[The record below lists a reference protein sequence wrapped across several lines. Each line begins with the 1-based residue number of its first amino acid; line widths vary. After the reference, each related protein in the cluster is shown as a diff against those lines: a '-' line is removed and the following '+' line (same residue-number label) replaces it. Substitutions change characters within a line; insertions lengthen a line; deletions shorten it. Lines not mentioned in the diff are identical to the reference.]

1 MRFVADLHIHS
12 YLSRATSK
20 ELNLEQIHRWAQRKG
35 IAVVATGDFTHPRWF
50 AELREKLVPAGD
62 GLFALREELARAVDA
77 EVPAACRAP
86 VRFMLSVEVSSIYS
100 RGDRVRK
107 VHNLIYAPDFES
119 AARVS
124 SRLARIGNIESDGRP
139 ILGIDSRDLLE
150 ITLASSPDAFLIP
163 AHIWTPW
170 FSALGSQSGFDSIP
184 ECFADLAD
192 HIFAVET
199 GLSSDPAMNWR
210 LSALDRYALVSSS
223 DAHSPEKLGREANL
237 FDCDLSYLAMRD
249 ALRERGAGFLGTL
262 EFFPEE
268 GKYHAD
274 GHRKCEVV
282 MTPEEAAACGKI
294 CPHCGKPLTGGVLGR
309 VAALADRPAGF
320 RPVGAKPFSSLVPL
334 GEVLGEVL
342 GVGASSKGVR
352 SACQQLVSR
361 VGPELAVLQDAP
373 LEDLGREGPPLFA
386 EAVRRMRAGEVRR
399 QAGYD
404 GEYGI
409 VRMFDD
415 EERRRLLAQTAFGF
429 VGATI
434 AFNERP
440 KAAPAPPPASE
451 ETPTGLVGGHN
462 LEQEEAIAHGEGPL
476 LIVAG
481 PGTGKTRTL
490 VERIARLL
498 RDHAAAPAE
507 ITAITFTR
515 KAATEL
521 RERLAALLGTR
532 AEGVSVQTFHA
543 LGLDLLRAHANAA
556 GLPPNFTILDQAS
569 RQALLAQVHAEASAC
584 ELSLA
589 RAASAIS
596 AAKAALVAPAD
607 AALELT
613 VFYAAYEKALAGAG
627 AVDFDD
633 LVGRA
638 VRLLETDQAAL
649 VLARRRCRHLLVD
662 EYQDINAAQ
671 YRLVRLLAPAERSTN
686 LCAVGDPDQ
695 SIYGFRGSD
704 PGYFGCFA
712 GDYAGA
718 RTITLARN
726 YRSVASVVRLATA
739 VIERAPD
746 RAPRP
751 LQPGTAPGSKV
762 LRQVLADERAE
773 ADFIAAEIEAQV
785 AGTSFLSMDAGRAAP
800 GHGLAFHQIAVL
812 VRLSA
817 QADVIEKALDRS
829 GIPCHRRGDDA
840 FSARPQVADIL
851 AKLRRHVDDMGT
863 LAGFPNPPAMV
874 RGEQRGRAK
883 RGAGGVGCPSRS
895 PRRGS
900 SPTPH
905 ATSQPAQAQLVPVA
919 DLLATLAPDA
929 ADDPRQLRA
938 LELLQAFAVP
948 FATDAAAFLSEMA
961 IARENDLEHLPQK
974 VALLTLHA
982 SKGLEFPLVF
992 IAGCEDGI
1000 LPLRLPWLPPA
1011 DQEEERR
1018 LLYVGMTRAQQRLI
1032 LTAAQRRTLAG
1043 RTVENRPCPFLD
1055 DLPADLLATS
1065 RAAPRRRKAR
1075 QLSLLKF

>member
-20 ELNLEQIHRWAQRKG
+20 ELNLVELHRWAQRKG
-35 IAVVATGDFTHPRWF
+35 IAVLATGDFTHPRWF
-50 AELREKLVPAGD
+50 AELRDKLVPAGD
-62 GLFALREELARAVDA
+62 GLYALREDLARAVDA

-139 ILGIDSRDLLE
+139 ILGVDSRDLLE

-170 FSALGSQSGFDSIP
+170 FSALGSQSGFDSIS

-237 FDCDLSYLAMRD
+237 FDCDVSYFAMRD
-249 ALRERGAGFLGTL
+249 ALRDRGTGFLGTL

-282 MTPEEAAACGKI
+282 MTPEETAACGRI
-294 CPHCGKPLTGGVLGR
+294 CPRCGKALTGGVLGR

-320 RPVGAKPFSSLVPL
+320 RPVGAKPFVSLVPL

-342 GVGASSKGVR
+342 GVGAGSKGVR

-361 VGPELAVLQDAP
+361 VGPELAVLQDVP
-373 LEDLGREGPPLFA
+373 LQDLDRCGPPLLA
-386 EAVRRMRAGEVRR
+386 EALRRMRAGEVKR

-404 GEYGI
+404 GEYGV

-415 EERRRLLAQTAFGF
+415 DERRRLLAQTAFGF
-429 VGATI
+429 VGA
-434 AFNERP
+434 AVVAAERR
-440 KAAPAPPPASE
+440 KSEPALGPASAE
-451 ETPTGLVGGHN
+451 IPTDFVGGPN
-462 LEQEEAIAHGEGPL
+462 LEQEAAVAHGEGPL

-490 VERIARLL
+490 VERMARLL
-498 RDHAAAPAE
+498 RTRAAAPTE

-515 KAATEL
+515 RAATEL
-521 RERLAALLGTR
+521 RERLARLLGPR
-532 AEGVSVQTFHA
+532 ADGVSVQTFHA
-543 LGLDLLRAHANAA
+543 LGLELLRGHAAAA
-556 GLPPNFTILDQAS
+556 GLPSHFAILDEAG
-569 RQALLAQVHAEASAC
+569 RQQLLARVYGESGAC
-584 ELSLA
+584 ALSLA
-589 RAASAIS
+589 RVGRAIS
-596 AAKAALVAPAD
+596 AAKAALVAPPD
-607 AALELT
+607 AAPELA
-613 VFYAAYEKALAGAG
+613 VLYAAYEEELARAG

-633 LVGRA
+633 LVARA
-638 VRLLETDQAAL
+638 VRLLESDQAAL
-649 VLARRRCRHLLVD
+649 AAARCRCRQLLVD

-671 YRLVRLLAPAERSTN
+671 YRLVRLLAPARPSTN

-695 SIYGFRGSD
+695 AIYGFRGSA
-704 PGYFGCFA
+704 PSYFGRFA
-712 GDYAGA
+712 TDYPGA
-718 RTITLARN
+718 RALTLVRN
-726 YRSVASVVRLATA
+726 YRSVASVVQLATA

-751 LQPGTAPGSKV
+751 LQPMSTRGSKV

-773 ADFIAAEIEAQV
+773 ADFIAAEIETQV
-785 AGTSFLSMDAGRAAP
+785 AGTSFLSIDAGRAAD

-812 VRLSA
+812 VRLSV
-817 QADVIEKALDRS
+817 QADVIEEALDRS
-829 GIPCHRRGDDA
+829 GIPCHRLGDDA

-851 AKLRRHVDDMGT
+851 AKLRRHVEG
-863 LAGFPNPPAMV
+863 
-874 RGEQRGRAK
+874 
-883 RGAGGVGCPSRS
+883 
-895 PRRGS
+895 
-900 SPTPH
+900 H
-905 ATSQPAQAQLVPVA
+905 AADANRLPVA
-919 DLLATLAPDA
+919 DLLTSLIPDA
-929 ADDPRQLRA
+929 AADLRCSRA

-948 FATDAAAFLSEMA
+948 FGADAAAFLSEMA
-961 IARENDLEHLPQK
+961 IARESDVEHLPQK

-1000 LPLRLPWLPPA
+1000 VPLRLPWLPPA

-1032 LTAAQRRTLAG
+1032 LTAVHRRSLAG

-1055 DLPADLLATS
+1055 DLPAELLATS
-1065 RAAPRRRKAR
+1065 RAAPRQRKAR

>member
-1 MRFVADLHIHS
+1 L
-12 YLSRATSK
+12 Y
-20 ELNLEQIHRWAQRKG
+20 
-35 IAVVATGDFTHPRWF
+35 
-50 AELREKLVPAGD
+50 
-62 GLFALREELARAVDA
+62 ALREDLARAVDA
-77 EVPAACRAP
+77 EIPASCRAP
-86 VRFMLSVEVSSIYS
+86 VRFILSVEVSSIYS

-139 ILGIDSRDLLE
+139 ILGVDSRDLLE

-170 FSALGSQSGFDSIP
+170 FSALGSQSGFDSIS

-237 FDCDLSYLAMRD
+237 FDCDLSYFAMRD
-249 ALRERGAGFLGTL
+249 ALRERGPGFLGTL

-282 MTPEEAAACGKI
+282 MTPEEAAACGRI

-320 RPVGAKPFSSLVPL
+320 EPVGAKPFSSLVPL

-373 LEDLGREGPPLFA
+373 LEDLDRWGPPLFA

-415 EERRRLLAQTAFGF
+415 EERRRLLAQTAFSFVGAAIAPREKPKASPAPRAATAQTPTGF
-429 VGATI
+429 VGGPN
-434 AFNERP
+434 F
-440 KAAPAPPPASE
+440 
-451 ETPTGLVGGHN
+451 
-462 LEQEEAIAHGEGPL
+462 EQEEAIAHGEGPL

-498 RDHAAAPAE
+498 RDHAAAPTE

-515 KAATEL
+515 KAANEL
-521 RERLAALLGTR
+521 RERLAALLGAR
-532 AEGVSVQTFHA
+532 AAGVSVQTFHA
-543 LGLDLLRAHANAA
+543 LGLELLRAHATAA

-569 RQALLAQVHAEASAC
+569 RQALLAQVHAEAGAC
-584 ELSLA
+584 QLSLA

-607 AALELT
+607 AAPELT
-613 VFYAAYEKALAGAG
+613 VLYAAYEKALAGAG

-633 LVGRA
+633 LVGRT

-695 SIYGFRGSD
+695 AIYGFRGSD
-704 PGYFGCFA
+704 PGYFGRFA
-712 GDYAGA
+712 DDYAGA

-746 RAPRP
+746 RASRP
-751 LQPGTAPGSKV
+751 LQPGAAPGSKV
-762 LRQVLADERAE
+762 MRQVLADERAE

-817 QADVIEKALDRS
+817 QADVIEEALDRN
-829 GIPCHRRGDDA
+829 GIPCHRLGDDA
-840 FSARPQVADIL
+840 FSARPQVAAIL
-851 AKLRRHVDDMGT
+851 ARLRRDVDDMGT
-863 LAGFPNPPAMV
+863 LAGFAPPFGTPPATTPPSLRSASPNPPAMV
-874 RGEQRGRAK
+874 RGEQ
-883 RGAGGVGCPSRS
+883 
-895 PRRGS
+895 S

-905 ATSQPAQAQLVPVA
+905 ATSQPAQAQLAPVA
-919 DLLATLAPDA
+919 DLLATLVPDA
-929 ADDPRQLRA
+929 ADDPRRLRA

-948 FATDAAAFLSEMA
+948 FGIDTAAFLSEMA

-1055 DLPADLLATS
+1055 DLPPDLLATS
-1065 RAAPRRRKAR
+1065 RAAPRRRKPR

>member
-20 ELNLEQIHRWAQRKG
+20 QLNLEQLHRWAQRKG

-50 AELREKLVPAGD
+50 AELRDKLVPAGD
-62 GLFALREELARAVDA
+62 GLFALREESARAVDA
-77 EVPAACRAP
+77 EVPAACRAS

-139 ILGIDSRDLLE
+139 ILGVDSRDLLD

-170 FSALGSQSGFDSIP
+170 FSALGSQSGFDSIS

-210 LSALDRYALVSSS
+210 LSTLDRYALVSSS

-237 FDCDLSYLAMRD
+237 FDCDLSYFAMRD
-249 ALRERGAGFLGTL
+249 ALRDRSAGFLGTL

-282 MTPEEAAACGKI
+282 MTPEEAATCGRT
-294 CPHCGKPLTGGVLGR
+294 CPRCGKPLTGGVLGR

-320 RPVGAKPFSSLVPL
+320 RPQGAKPFASLVPL
-334 GEVLGEVL
+334 DEVLGEVL
-342 GVGASSKGVR
+342 GVGAGSKRVG

-361 VGPELAVLQDAP
+361 VGPELTVLQDAP
-373 LEDLGREGPPLFA
+373 LEDLDREGPPLFA

-404 GEYGI
+404 GEYGV
-409 VRMFDD
+409 VRMFDE
-415 EERRRLLAQTAFGF
+415 EERRRLLAQTAFAF
-429 VGATI
+429 VGAAVVPAEKRETES
-434 AFNERP
+434 ALPR
-440 KAAPAPPPASE
+440 AAE
-451 ETPTGLVGGHN
+451 EVSTDYTGGPN
-462 LEQEEAIAHGEGPL
+462 LEQEAAIAHGNGPL

-490 VERIARLL
+490 VERIARLVCG
-498 RDHAAAPAE
+498 RVAAPAE

-515 KAATEL
+515 KAANEL
-521 RERLAALLGTR
+521 RERLGTCAA
-532 AEGVSVQTFHA
+532 GVSVQTFHA
-543 LGLDLLRAHANAA
+543 LGLDLLRAHATAA
-556 GLPPNFTILDQAS
+556 GLPPHFTILDEAG
-569 RQALLAQVHAEASAC
+569 RQALLAQLHADAGDCA
-584 ELSLA
+584 LSVA
-589 RAASAIS
+589 RAGSAIS

-607 AALELT
+607 AAPELSAI
-613 VFYAAYEKALAGAG
+613 YGAYEKVLAVAS

-638 VRLLETDQAAL
+638 VRLLEIDQA
-649 VLARRRCRHLLVD
+649 VLASARRRCRHLLVD

-671 YRLVRLLAPAERSTN
+671 YRLLRLLAPPGPATN

-695 SIYGFRGSD
+695 AIYSFRGSD
-704 PGYFGCFA
+704 PSYFARFTS
-712 GDYAGA
+712 DYPGA
-718 RTITLARN
+718 RTLTLARN
-726 YRSVASVVRLATA
+726 YRSVASVVHLATA
-739 VIERAPD
+739 VIERTPD
-746 RAPRP
+746 RVPRP
-751 LQPGTAPGSKV
+751 LQPLAAPGSKV

-773 ADFIAAEIEAQV
+773 ADFIAAEIETRV
-785 AGTSFLSMDAGRAAP
+785 AGTSFLSMDAGRAAQ

-817 QADVIEKALDRS
+817 QADVIEEALDRS
-829 GIPCHRRGDDA
+829 GIPCHRMGDDA
-840 FSARPQVADIL
+840 FVARPHVADIL
-851 AKLRRHVDDMGT
+851 AKLRRHVGGQVED
-863 LAGFPNPPAMV
+863 V
-874 RGEQRGRAK
+874 RL
-883 RGAGGVGCPSRS
+883 P
-895 PRRGS
+895 
-900 SPTPH
+900 
-905 ATSQPAQAQLVPVA
+905 PVA
-919 DLLATLAPDA
+919 DLLATLVPDA
-929 ADDPRQLRA
+929 AADPRRLRA
-938 LELLQAFAVP
+938 LELLRAFAVP
-948 FATDAAAFLSEMA
+948 FGADAAAFLSEMA
-961 IARENDLEHLPQK
+961 LARETDLEHLPQK

-992 IAGCEDGI
+992 IAGCEDGL
-1000 LPLRLPWLPPA
+1000 LPLRLPWLSPA
-1011 DQEEERR
+1011 DEEEERR
-1018 LLYVGMTRAQQRLI
+1018 LLYVGMTRAQRCLI
-1032 LTAAQRRTLAG
+1032 LTAAHRRTLAG
-1043 RTVENRPCPFLD
+1043 RTVENRTCPFLD
-1055 DLPADLLATS
+1055 GLPADLLVTS
-1065 RAAPRRRKAR
+1065 HSALRRRKAR
-1075 QLSLLKF
+1075 QLSLLK

>member
-1 MRFVADLHIHS
+1 
-12 YLSRATSK
+12 LSRATSK

-50 AELREKLVPAGD
+50 AELRDKLVPAGD
-62 GLFALREELARAVDA
+62 GLFFLREDLARAVDA
-77 EVPAACRAP
+77 DVPAACRAP
-86 VRFMLSVEVSSIYS
+86 VRFILSVEVSSIYS

-107 VHNLIYAPDFES
+107 VHNLIYAPDFEA

-139 ILGIDSRDLLE
+139 ILGVDSRDLLE

-170 FSALGSQSGFDSIP
+170 FSALGSQSGFDSIG

-223 DAHSPEKLGREANL
+223 DAHSPEKLGREATL
-237 FDCDLSYLAMRD
+237 FDCDRSYFAMRD
-249 ALRERGAGFLGTL
+249 ALRDRRAGFRGTL

-274 GHRKCEVV
+274 GHRKCNVV
-282 MTPEEAAACGKI
+282 MTPEESAACGKI
-294 CPHCGKPLTGGVLGR
+294 CPCCGKPLTGGVLGR
-309 VAALADRPAGF
+309 VAALADRPVGF
-320 RPVGAKPFSSLVPL
+320 RPEGARSFASLVPL

-342 GVGASSKGVR
+342 GVGAASKGVR

-361 VGPELAVLQDAP
+361 VGPELAVLRDVP
-373 LEDLGREGPPLFA
+373 LEDLDRYGPPLLA
-386 EAVRRMRAGEVRR
+386 EAVRRMRAGEVRL

-404 GEYGI
+404 GEYGV

-415 EERRRLLAQTAFGF
+415 EERRRLLAQTAFSF
-429 VGATI
+429 VGSAVVS
-434 AFNERP
+434 AERP
-440 KAAPAPPPASE
+440 KAEAAPKPVSE
-451 ETPTGLVGGHN
+451 ETPTVLAGGSN
-462 LEQEEAIAHGEGPL
+462 VEQEAAIAHGEGPL

-498 RDHAAAPAE
+498 RDRAAAPTE

-521 RERLAALLGTR
+521 RERLTALLGAR
-532 AEGVSVQTFHA
+532 ALGVSVQTFHA
-543 LGLDLLRAHANAA
+543 LGLDLLRAHAAAA
-556 GLPPNFTILDQAS
+556 GLPSHFTIVDQAS
-569 RQALLAQVHAEASAC
+569 RQDLISQVHAEMAGCA
-584 ELSLA
+584 LSPT
-589 RAASAIS
+589 AAGKAIS

-607 AALELT
+607 AAPELT
-613 VFYAAYEKALAGAG
+613 AVYSAYEEALACAG

-633 LVGRA
+633 LVARA
-638 VRLLETDQAAL
+638 VCLLKTDEAAL
-649 VLARRRCRHLLVD
+649 ASARGRCRHLLVD

-671 YRLVRLLAPAERSTN
+671 YRLVRLLTPGPSTN
-686 LCAVGDPDQ
+686 LCVVGDPDQ
-695 SIYGFRGSD
+695 AIYGFRGSD
-704 PGYFGCFA
+704 PSYFGRFA
-712 GDYAGA
+712 TDYPGA
-718 RTITLARN
+718 RTLTLARN

-746 RAPRP
+746 RARRP
-751 LQPGTAPGSKV
+751 LQPVAGQGTKV
-762 LRQVLADERAE
+762 LRQVLGDERAE

-785 AGTSFLSMDAGRAAP
+785 AGTSFLSMDAGRAGA
-800 GHGLAFHQIAVL
+800 GSGLAFHQIAVL

-817 QADVIEKALDRS
+817 QADVIEEALDRN
-829 GIPCHRRGDDA
+829 GIPCHRLGDDA
-840 FSARPQVADIL
+840 FAARPHVGNIL
-851 AKLRRHVDDMGT
+851 AKLRRQV
-863 LAGFPNPPAMV
+863 
-874 RGEQRGRAK
+874 E
-883 RGAGGVGCPSRS
+883 
-895 PRRGS
+895 
-900 SPTPH
+900 
-905 ATSQPAQAQLVPVA
+905 SQSAADPPVA
-919 DLLATLAPDA
+919 DLLANLVPDA
-929 ADDPRQLRA
+929 ATDPRCLRA

-948 FATDAAAFLSEMA
+948 FGADAPAFLAEMA

-1032 LTAAQRRTLAG
+1032 LTAAARRTLGG

-1055 DLPADLLATS
+1055 DLPPDLLTTS
-1065 RAAPRRRKAR
+1065 RTAPRRRKAR
-1075 QLSLLKF
+1075 QLSLLK

>member
-20 ELNLEQIHRWAQRKG
+20 ELTLEQLHRWAQRKG

-50 AELREKLVPAGD
+50 AELRDKLVPAGD
-62 GLFALREELARAVDA
+62 GLLALREELARAVDA

-139 ILGIDSRDLLE
+139 ILGVDSRDLLE

-170 FSALGSQSGFDSIP
+170 FSALGSQSGFDSLA

-237 FDCDLSYLAMRD
+237 FDCDLSYFAMRD

-268 GKYHAD
+268 GKYHAE
-274 GHRKCEVV
+274 GHRKCEVAL
-282 MTPEEAAACGKI
+282 TPEEAEACGRI
-294 CPHCGKPLTGGVLGR
+294 CPRCGKSLTGGVLGR

-320 RPVGAKPFSSLVPL
+320 RPEGAKPFSSLVPL
-334 GEVLGEVL
+334 AEVLGEVL
-342 GVGASSKGVR
+342 GVGAGSKRVW
-352 SACQQLVSR
+352 SAWQQLVSR
-361 VGPELAVLQDAP
+361 VGPELTVLRDAP
-373 LEDLGREGPPLFA
+373 LEDLGREGPPLLA
-386 EAVRRMRAGEVRR
+386 EALRRMRAGEVRR

-404 GEYGI
+404 GEYGV
-409 VRMFDD
+409 VRMFDED
-415 EERRRLLAQTAFGF
+415 ERLRLLAQTTFAFGS
-429 VGATI
+429 
-434 AFNERP
+434 
-440 KAAPAPPPASE
+440 AAVTPAEKPTPQPAMRPASE
-451 ETPTGLVGGHN
+451 EAPQDHAAGPN
-462 LEQEEAIAHGEGPL
+462 LEQEAAIAHGEGPL
-476 LIVAG
+476 LVVAG

-490 VERIARLL
+490 VERIARMV
-498 RDHAAAPAE
+498 RDCDAAPAE

-521 RERLAALLGTR
+521 RERLASLLGTR
-532 AEGVSVQTFHA
+532 ADGVSVQTFHA
-543 LGLDLLRAHANAA
+543 LGLDLLRAHAAAA
-556 GLPPNFTILDQAS
+556 GLPPHFAILDEAG
-569 RQALLAQVHAEASAC
+569 RRELLARLHAETDAC
-584 ELSLA
+584 ELTLA
-589 RAASAIS
+589 RLSSAIS

-607 AALELT
+607 AAPELT
-613 VFYAAYEKALAGAG
+613 AIYTAYEKALADAG

-633 LVGRA
+633 LVARA
-638 VRLLETDQAAL
+638 VRLLETDEAAL
-649 VLARRRCRHLLVD
+649 AFALRRCRHLLVD

-671 YRLVRLLAPAERSTN
+671 YRLVRLLAPAGRSTD

-695 SIYGFRGSD
+695 AIYGFRGSD
-704 PGYFGCFA
+704 PSYFGRFTV
-712 GDYAGA
+712 DYPGA
-718 RTITLARN
+718 RTLTLARN

-739 VIERAPD
+739 VIERTPE
-746 RAPRP
+746 RVPRP
-751 LQPGTAPGSKV
+751 LQPVSARASKI

-785 AGTSFLSMDAGRAAP
+785 AGTSFLSMDAGHAVQ

-817 QADVIEKALDRS
+817 QADAIEEALDRG

-840 FSARPQVADIL
+840 FAARPQVGDIL
-851 AKLRRHVDDMGT
+851 AKLRRHVDGQ
-863 LAGFPNPPAMV
+863 AGEIRHP
-874 RGEQRGRAK
+874 
-883 RGAGGVGCPSRS
+883 
-895 PRRGS
+895 
-900 SPTPH
+900 
-905 ATSQPAQAQLVPVA
+905 PVA
-919 DLLATLAPDA
+919 DLLTSLVPDA
-929 ADDPRQLRA
+929 ATDPRRLRA
-938 LELLQAFAVP
+938 LDLLRAFAVP
-948 FATDAAAFLSEMA
+948 YATDAAAFLSEMA
-961 IARENDLEHLPQK
+961 LARETDLEHLPQK

-992 IAGCEDGI
+992 IAGCENGI

-1011 DQEEERR
+1011 DVEEERR
-1018 LLYVGMTRAQQRLI
+1018 LLYVGMTRAQQHLI
-1032 LTAAQRRTLAG
+1032 LTAASRRTLAG
-1043 RTVENRPCPFLD
+1043 RTVENLPCPFLD
-1055 DLPADLLATS
+1055 DLPPELLATS
-1065 RAAPRRRKAR
+1065 RSAPRRRKPR
-1075 QLSLLKF
+1075 QLSLLD